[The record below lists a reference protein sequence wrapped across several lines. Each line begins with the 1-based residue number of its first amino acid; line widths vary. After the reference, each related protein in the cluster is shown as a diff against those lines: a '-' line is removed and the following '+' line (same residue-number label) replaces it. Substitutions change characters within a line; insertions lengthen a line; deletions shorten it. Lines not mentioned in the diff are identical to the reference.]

1 MSSKTFAGN
10 MKTFGLIGLG
20 IGVVLFIITQ
30 AGVEIP
36 VVIGTT
42 SYEGMTSSL
51 LLLFGS
57 PIVFLVIGMIVSIF
71 TSSGR
76 KR

>member
-1 MSSKTFAGN
+1 MSSKTFAAH
-10 MKTFGLIGLG
+10 MKIFGLIGLG
-20 IGVVLFIITQ
+20 IGVILFIVTQ
-30 AGVEIP
+30 AGLEIP
-36 VVIGTT
+36 IVIGTT

-51 LLLFGS
+51 MLLFGS
-57 PIVFLVIGMIVSIF
+57 LIVLLVIGMIVSIF